1 MMWRHPSCIERW
13 GPFRD
18 RGPVHDAVDGAPP
31 MVHATTEP
39 GVRGRGGSLIS
50 LADGV
55 VMPWRRRWSRRV
67 LTLLTCAVSTASCSA
82 TGSSVSSTS
91 TTTPTPPVD
100 ASVAGPTS
108 TSPVAPAATVPPDGT
123 TVDTAAPSTVPQPPA
138 PLAETNQFE
147 PLSPG
152 TYVSDLLSLE
162 LEVTTTIEL
171 NVTDAE
177 PGTIIMEAPSSTE
190 GFTGVGF
197 MVVDTLVDSDVLGRQ
212 RSRLPATA
220 ELGDFLESR
229 DGVDV
234 VDRRDDEL
242 GGRPARVWRIEYTE
256 PCDEC
261 FYETLFNKTGWLNS
275 WGTLPG
281 YTQELWTVDAPGS
294 PIVVAV
300 EAPDDGFDAWRDDV
314 QRHLFDRLRF
324 GPPTGFSLQR
334 PTVEPFS
341 DGFGEYA
348 IGRTEL
354 EVVDTSRPTIEVRN
368 DIGVVVPASDERRLL
383 LSVAYPSEA
392 GGFGAA
398 PADGSFPLVVVAPA
412 LRDAAIA
419 LPADR
424 QLASHG
430 FVVVTV
436 RFPESSYPGN
446 AVLGVPQQPA
456 DVSFVIDELQRG
468 ALPDDLTAATDLEH
482 IGLIGHSG
490 GATTAFGVLA
500 YECCQDERVDAV
512 VAHGGTPYDFESS
525 RIATDTPMLHVVS
538 NGDVVAPVDPVREF
552 HEMTDGP
559 SSLAVLEFESHLA
572 WLAPEASSYGDV
584 FDLVLAFVAQH
595 LRGTPAD
602 LASLIEGSA
611 IVELDQ
617 H

>member
-1 MMWRHPSCIERW
+1 
-13 GPFRD
+13 
-18 RGPVHDAVDGAPP
+18 
-31 MVHATTEP
+31 
-39 GVRGRGGSLIS
+39 
-50 LADGV
+50 
-55 VMPWRRRWSRRV
+55 
-67 LTLLTCAVSTASCSA
+67 
-82 TGSSVSSTS
+82 
-91 TTTPTPPVD
+91 
-100 ASVAGPTS
+100 
-108 TSPVAPAATVPPDGT
+108 
-123 TVDTAAPSTVPQPPA
+123 
-138 PLAETNQFE
+138 
-147 PLSPG
+147 
-152 TYVSDLLSLE
+152 LSLE
-162 LEVTTTIEL
+162 LEVTTTTEF
-171 NVTDAE
+171 NVTEAHA
-177 PGTIIMEAPSSTE
+177 GTIIMEAPSSNE
-190 GFTGVGF
+190 EFTGVAF

-234 VDRRDDEL
+234 VDRRDDDL

-261 FYETLFNKTGWLNS
+261 FYETLFNKTGWLNL

-281 YTQELWTVDAPGS
+281 FTQELWTIDAPGS
-294 PIVVAV
+294 PIVVSV
-300 EAPDDGFDAWRDDV
+300 EAPVDGFDAWRDDV
-314 QRHLFDRLRF
+314 ERHLFDQLRF
-324 GPPTGFSLQR
+324 GAPTGYSLQR

-341 DGFGEYA
+341 DGFGGYA

-354 EVVDTSRPTIEVRN
+354 AVVDPSRPTLEVRN

-446 AVLGVPQQPA
+446 AVLGVPRQPA
-456 DVSFVIDELQRG
+456 DVSFVIDDLQRG
-468 ALPDDLTAATDLEH
+468 ALPDDLTAATDFDH

-500 YECCQDERVDAV
+500 YECCQDERVDVV
-512 VAHGGTPYDFESS
+512 VAHGGTPFDFESS
-525 RIATDTPMLHVVS
+525 RVSTNAPILHVVS

-559 SSLAVLEFESHLA
+559 SSLAVLEFDSHLA

-584 FDLVLAFVAQH
+584 FELVLAFVAGP

-602 LASLIEGSA
+602 LASLTEGSA
-611 IVELDQ
+611 VVQLDQ
-617 H
+617 R